1 MDEDLQLLVQV
12 AGIYFLKE
20 TSKRGKLQ
28 GVNNG

>member
-20 TSKRGKLQ
+20 TSKRGK
-28 GVNNG
+28 